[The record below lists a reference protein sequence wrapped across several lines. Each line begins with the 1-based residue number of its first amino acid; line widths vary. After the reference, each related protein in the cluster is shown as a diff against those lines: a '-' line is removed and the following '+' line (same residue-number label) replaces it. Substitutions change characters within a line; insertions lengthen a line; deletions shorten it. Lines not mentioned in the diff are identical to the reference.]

1 MSVGTWPALPLPK
14 MILIDTA
21 TLKLHDFPNSD
32 HRYAI
37 LSHTWGPAGEEVS
50 YDEMMASERSVTTL
64 VKPGYDKIVRTCEI
78 ARANYNLPYAWVDT
92 CCS

>member
-1 MSVGTWPALPLPK
+1 VSTWQAPPLPK

-21 TLKLHDFPNSD
+21 TLKLHDFPDSD
-32 HRYAI
+32 QRYAI

-50 YDEMMASERSVTTL
+50 YDEMMAPERSVTTL
-64 VKPGYDKIVRTCEI
+64 AKPGYDKIVRTCEI

-92 CCS
+92 CCT